1 MISTLCRW
9 IAWPALAAVVV
20 VTLSPIAWRPMTG
33 APAEIE
39 RFAAFAVLGAV
50 FCAGYPKHRI
60 VVLVLLVAF
69 VGSLEALQLLVPSRH
84 ARIYD
89 AIVKAAGAGTGVFV
103 AGRLTMRCPGLFR
116 RDV

>member
-1 MISTLCRW
+1 MIGTLCRW
-9 IAWPALAAVVV
+9 IAWPLLAVVVV
-20 VTLSPIAWRPMTG
+20 VTLSPIAWRPMTE

-60 VVLVLLVAF
+60 VVLMSLVAIA
-69 VGSLEALQLLVPSRH
+69 GSLEALQQLIPSRH

-89 AIVKAAGAGTGVFV
+89 AIVKVVGASMGVFV
-103 AGRLTMRCPGLFR
+103 AGRLTMRCPDLFR

>member
-20 VTLSPIAWRPMTG
+20 VTLSPLAWRPMTG

-60 VVLVLLVAF
+60 VILVLLVAF
-69 VGSLEALQLLVPSRH
+69 AGSLEALQQLVPSRH

-89 AIVKAAGAGTGVFV
+89 AIVKAAGAGMGVFV
-103 AGRLTMRCPGLFR
+103 AGQLTMRCPDLFR

>member
-9 IAWPALAAVVV
+9 IAWPILAAVFF
-20 VTLSPIAWRPMTG
+20 VTLSPVAWRPVTG

-60 VVLVLLVAF
+60 IVLILLVA
-69 VGSLEALQLLVPSRH
+69 VAGSLEALQQLVPTRH
-84 ARIYD
+84 GRISD
-89 AIVKAAGAGTGVFV
+89 ACLKALGAITGVFV
-103 AGRLTMRCPGLFR
+103 ATRLAMWCPDRFR
-116 RDV
+116 RNA